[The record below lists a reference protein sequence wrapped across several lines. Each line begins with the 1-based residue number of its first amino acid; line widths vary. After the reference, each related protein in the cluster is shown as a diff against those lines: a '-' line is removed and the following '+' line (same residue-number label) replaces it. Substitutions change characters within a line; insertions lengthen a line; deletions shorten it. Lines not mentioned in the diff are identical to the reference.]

1 MTEAEQLNVVSG
13 SAPGTA
19 DMPDYLLEPNAV
31 LLDQCRWRHG
41 QVRVSL
47 FKVLAAL

>member
-1 MTEAEQLNVVSG
+1 MTEAEQLNVVSE
-13 SAPGTA
+13 SAPATA

-41 QVRVSL
+41 QVRLSR